1 MTSEPERLVLEL
13 YISVV
18 MTVFHGTSLVRT
30 RNTSVLYITF
40 MSCFVL
46 FCWSVLFQCF
56 IYIWCY
62 VILCY
67 VVSSYFVFIIVI
79 YSTFLLLNFD
89 VLISLPYFFISHLSF
104 LSFVYYFL
112 VLECSKFLK
121 DQGESLIEVNC
132 YDEISSSPSG
142 GTIATIFHALNN
154 R

>member
-1 MTSEPERLVLEL
+1 MFCPVLLISFVPVFYL
-13 YISVV
+13 YLMLS
-18 MTVFHGTSLVRT
+18 
-30 RNTSVLYITF
+30 YF
-40 MSCFVL
+40 ML
-46 FCWSVLFQCF
+46 FLC
-56 IYIWCY
+56 
-62 VILCY
+62 ILCY
-67 VVSSYFVFIIVI
+67 VVSFYFVFIIVI
-79 YSTFLLLNFD
+79 YSTLLTFLFLNFA